1 MKPYGGDEVDQ
12 CDTGG
17 DLGAALLSGALP
29 MAEGTPLPLVLHP
42 DPMMEFYKSLG
53 GDGLPDQH
61 VHRDSSWDPMVE
73 EIETVYVQAIERPI
87 SFSPSLPRPDE
98 ITASSEYTP
107 QSALWDKVAELNTE
121 ATTLGFNNVINFG
134 PGIQLTKEVGGQTI
148 AIGITAQVA
157 DMILEERKNNIV
169 DSIFV
174 PCEQPILPDPVPPTA
189 TKGKTGARAKVTE
202 VTRRSSRQKA
212 QACSV
217 PVSKR
222 AAHRLVRAFEMVGPT
237 EEIGDQAMEAYVRS
251 FQTPMTEKAIKAVRM
266 LTSLDSGPVLAASE
280 QVMAADGGAGGV
292 EMME

>member
-73 EIETVYVQAIERPI
+73 EIETVYVQAIERLI

-107 QSALWDKVAELNTE
+107 QSVLWDKVVELNTE

-148 AIGITAQVA
+148 AAGITAQVA

-169 DSIFV
+169 DNIFM

-202 VTRRSSRQKA
+202 ATRRSSRQKA
-212 QACSV
+212 
-217 PVSKR
+217 
-222 AAHRLVRAFEMVGPT
+222 
-237 EEIGDQAMEAYVRS
+237 
-251 FQTPMTEKAIKAVRM
+251 
-266 LTSLDSGPVLAASE
+266 
-280 QVMAADGGAGGV
+280 
-292 EMME
+292 